1 MNDSNIFN
9 AVSLV
14 LNLLTIIFIFVGPGT
29 HLIRR
34 GHPLIAAGL
43 VVGSFSL
50 GVEVLQ
56 YTSYFLTGNLHVNP
70 QLPLWLGKNLGYSLI
85 VAGFVLAGLKQ
96 NRNKG
101 A

>member
-1 MNDSNIFN
+1 MNDSNLFN
-9 AVSLV
+9 GVSLV
-14 LNLLTIIFIFVGPGT
+14 LNLLTIILIFVGPGT